1 MAGKKIRGKASE
13 VGKLWS
19 SSGQKP
25 QNVRTWIGVIGP
37 HYRRPL
43 MDPKGIGPPANSKF
57 HAFRPDISR
66 FWDPFP
72 SAYGWDILQSIPGLL
87 ITTELSFKNH
97 MTFQFGGIVTKL
109 LHSYRRI
116 RPLKH
121 LVLAV
126 TEGIRW
132 WV

>member
-19 SSGQKP
+19 SSGQIP

-57 HAFRPDISR
+57 HAFRPQCGKWIRHKPILGPIS
-66 FWDPFP
+66 
-72 SAYGWDILQSIPGLL
+72 
-87 ITTELSFKNH
+87 
-97 MTFQFGGIVTKL
+97 V
-109 LHSYRRI
+109 RI
-116 RPLKH
+116 RMGH
-121 LVLAV
+121 FTEYTRV
-126 TEGIRW
+126 TDNY
-132 WV
+132 